1 MLKEFRD
8 FHLRGNIVELAIAF
22 VLGVAFGALI
32 NSFVQNLLMPVVAM
46 IFGKQDF
53 SALTFTINDAIFRY
67 GAFITDAIAFLAIA
81 AALFFFVVKP
91 MNMIMERRRGPGEE
105 VVSDEERRHQELLAA
120 LRAAR

>member
-8 FHLRGNIVELAIAF
+8 FLLRGNIVELAIAF